1 MIERC
6 VVCCLEFVE
15 REKADRFSQLCGN
28 CMQMAE
34 RETAQ
39 QEPTSDREPRRYAG
53 GAGADIQEKFRTGVS
68 RQDKPETPDERG
80 LDIVQIFLY
89 SPVNGGRYEG
99 DKLPKRKRLWP

>member
-28 CMQMAE
+28 CMQKAE

-39 QEPTSDREPRRYAG
+39 QDPTSPIA
-53 GAGADIQEKFRTGVS
+53 S
-68 RQDKPETPDERG
+68 PDDMLAALEQTFKKSFG
-80 LDIVQIFLY
+80 QA
-89 SPVNGGRYEG
+89 
-99 DKLPKRKRLWP
+99 

>member
-1 MIERC
+1 
-6 VVCCLEFVE
+6 
-15 REKADRFSQLCGN
+15 
-28 CMQMAE
+28 
-34 RETAQ
+34 
-39 QEPTSDREPRRYAG
+39 
-53 GAGADIQEKFRTGVS
+53 VS